1 MVSLSYSAN
10 STTGSLRPVNIRTD
24 LAALADLIEIV
35 FADSMDTNGRA
46 AVNEMRMMSHM
57 GAALHLLAGLNE
69 MTLGLSMG
77 YVWVV
82 DGRIVGNVSV
92 YPANYPSDL
101 GSAWIIANVGTHPDF
116 RGRGI
121 AHQLMQASM
130 EMIRKRG
137 GRYTILQ
144 VDADNEVA
152 RRVYERLGFVYERGW
167 TTWRR
172 SPSARIPAMLNEVR
186 AYITR
191 RRDAEW
197 QAEYELAKLVR
208 SFDQGGLGWQR
219 PLHPRYFR
227 PSLSGRL
234 KDWLSLRFTERL
246 IIRETA
252 NAARIL
258 ASLWLENTLTAS
270 TAQMTLFVHPMY
282 QGLYDDALLNNVLQR
297 FSMTPV
303 SLEHPSDDLSIVPVL
318 EHYRFTPRRS
328 VMHMRWDVQ

>member
-10 STTGSLRPVNIRTD
+10 STTGNLRPVNIRTD

-35 FADSMDTNGRA
+35 FADSMDYNGRA
-46 AVNEMRMMSHM
+46 AVNEMRIMSRM
-57 GAALHLLAGLNE
+57 GIALRLLAGMNE
-69 MTLGLSMG
+69 MTLGLSLG

-82 DGRIVGNVSV
+82 DGRIVGNVSI

-101 GSAWIIANVGTHPDF
+101 GSTWIIANVGTHPDF

-121 AHQLMQASM
+121 AYQLMQASM

-137 GRYTILQ
+137 GVYTILQ
-144 VDADNEVA
+144 VDADNVVA
-152 RRVYERLGFVYERGW
+152 RGLYERLGFAYERGW

-172 SPSARIPAMLNEVR
+172 SPSARIPATLHQFN

-227 PSLSGRL
+227 PSLLRS
-234 KDWLSLRFTERL
+234 LSNWVNLRYTERL
-246 IIRETA
+246 IIRDPSAE
-252 NAARIL
+252 RIL
-258 ASLWLENTLTAS
+258 ASLWLENTLATS
-270 TAQMTLFVHPMY
+270 SAQMTLFVHPDY
-282 QGLYDDALLNNVLQR
+282 QGLYDDGLLNNILQR
-297 FSMTPV
+297 NSMTPL
-303 SLEHPSDDLSIVPVL
+303 SLEHPADDTAILPVL
-318 EHYRFTPRRS
+318 EHYRFTTKRT
-328 VMHMRWDVQ
+328 VMHMRWNVR